1 MQDDEEKES
10 ERERERERESENK
23 KRRRR
28 RKKKNGNSFLRSKTS
43 DNDNSLKIHSYFILL
58 DYLSP
63 SLGITVSIRRFFC
76 HAYTNITL
84 MHEYEG
90 IALEKL
96 DLCRLLDM
104 FDVNKH
110 ASFMDYYISNT
121 SMMRNK

>member
-10 ERERERERESENK
+10 EREREREKVRIK
-23 KRRRR
+23 KTTTKK
-28 RKKKNGNSFLRSKTS
+28 KKKNGNSFLRSKTS